1 MSFESRQR
9 VRIEAQGCAFT
20 IASHQIRSV
29 MAARPLLRVPRARA
43 QVAGLLVLEDRAI
56 PVYRPAGLPPKKES
70 DVPGRS
76 AGSRHAPEREIIVLE
91 AEGIIAGFLVDRA
104 DLAAGPDDD
113 RLPVMDGA
121 ALLEGAGI
129 PIDGGGPQRA
139 ARAAGRE

>member
-20 IASHQIRSV
+20 IPSHQIRSV
-29 MAARPLLRVPRARA
+29 MAVRPLRRVPRGRA
-43 QVAGLLVLEDRAI
+43 QVAGLLLLEDRAI
-56 PVYRPAGLPPKKES
+56 PVYRPAGLPLKKEPE
-70 DVPGRS
+70 VPR
-76 AGSRHAPEREIIVLE
+76 APEGSRHAPESEIIVLE

-121 ALLEGAGI
+121 ALMAGAGI